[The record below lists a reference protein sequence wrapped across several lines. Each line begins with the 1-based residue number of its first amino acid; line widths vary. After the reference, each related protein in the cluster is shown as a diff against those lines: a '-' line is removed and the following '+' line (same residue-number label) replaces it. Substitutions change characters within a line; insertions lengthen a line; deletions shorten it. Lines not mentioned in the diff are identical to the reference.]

1 MSLSSF
7 LVSNFRPCDH
17 ILLLGCTGLFG
28 KHLLPRLSSFLKKTD
43 LAPEVTLVTR
53 NIKQTLASYPF
64 LQSVNLIEADFLRT
78 TSLELS
84 RPPTHI
90 LHMANTSASDTF
102 NGATQYSKYKLL
114 SSSVEAIRTVARPGI
129 TKKILFTS
137 SGVAY
142 GSTQDYLE
150 SDPSVISVYD
160 PSFSLGF
167 AKLNAEFMLA
177 SLCEEIDASLLVARC
192 FSFVSPFLPAELHYA
207 IGNFVH
213 CAVHQRN
220 ICIKGD
226 GLDLR
231 SYQHV
236 DDAIDWLLFLFQT
249 DVAMSVV
256 NIGSDSPISIK
267 DLAFLVRKL
276 VCPDISITVLG
287 KPADPHNFRRNN
299 YVPSLLHAT
308 RLGLRNRR
316 TLESSI
322 LELASYMSD
331 APSVSLP

>member
-1 MSLSSF
+1 MSQSSY
-7 LVSNFRPCDH
+7 LVNNFSPRDH

-28 KHLLPRLSSFLKKTD
+28 KHLLPRLCSFLTKTN
-43 LAPEVTLVTR
+43 LVPEVSLVTR
-53 NIKQTLASYPF
+53 NIKHTLASYPF
-64 LQSVNLIEADFLRT
+64 LESVNLLEADFLRT

-90 LHMANTSASDTF
+90 LHMANTAASDTF
-102 NGATQYSKYKLL
+102 NGVTQYSKYKLL
-114 SSSVEAIRTVARPGI
+114 SNSVEAIRSVARPGI
-129 TKKILFTS
+129 TRKILFTS

-142 GSTQDYLE
+142 GCSKEYLE
-150 SDPSVISVYD
+150 SDSSLINVYD

-177 SLCEEIDASLLVARC
+177 SLCEEINANLVVARC
-192 FSFVSPFLPAELHYA
+192 FSFVSPFLPTDLHYA

-213 CAVHQRN
+213 CAVNKRN
-220 ICIKGD
+220 IIIKGD
-226 GLDLR
+226 GLELR
-231 SYQHV
+231 SYQHI
-236 DDAIDWLLFLFQT
+236 DDTIDWLLFLFQT
-249 DVAMSVV
+249 KVAMSVV

-276 VCPDISITVLG
+276 VCPDILITVLG
-287 KPADPHNFRRNN
+287 NPANPHNFRRNN
-299 YVPSLLHAT
+299 YVPSLLNAT

-316 TLESSI
+316 NLHSSI

-331 APSVSLP
+331 DPRSFPP